1 MKNADKTEEHRIDE
15 LKELRRRIAEL
26 EALEAQRKRAEQQ
39 IRELSAG
46 VGQSIDGIAI
56 GDLQPQLTYVNDA
69 FASMHGYSPQEM
81 IGMKVENLHNEQQID
96 EYKRGM
102 HQIKTQGSWR
112 GQIDH
117 IRRDGTPFPTYM
129 SVTLLKDEKQR
140 PTGILAV
147 CRDITE
153 HKQAAEA
160 LRQSE
165 AQKKAIL
172 DASVDRI
179 RLADRDLRI
188 IWANQTALTSL
199 NVAGEDLV
207 GKHCY
212 QAFHGRNTPC
222 PECPSRNAL
231 KSGRIEHT
239 ILYRPKEQ
247 QVVKGQTYVD
257 SYGVPIKDASGEI
270 VALIQINRDIT
281 ETKTLEEALK
291 IKDSAIESSI
301 NAMALAELEGS
312 LTYVNRSFLSLWGY
326 DSNQEVIGRS
336 AQEFWQVQ
344 EEALGVIEAL
354 RETGSWV
361 GELTARRKDG
371 SPFDAQLSANMV
383 TDDAGEPLVMMG
395 SFVDITERKRAEK
408 ALRRREREL
417 ELKTASLEEANA
429 ALKVLLKRREEDKR
443 ELEEKVLS
451 NVKELIVPYVEKM
464 KKSPMDARQM
474 ALLGI
479 IESHLA
485 DIVAPF
491 LHKLSSK
498 YSNLTPKEIQVAAL
512 VKEGKTTKEIA
523 GLLVSGTD
531 AIEFHRKSLRRKL
544 GLTNTKANL
553 RSYLMSVP

>member
-1 MKNADKTEEHRIDE
+1 
-15 LKELRRRIAEL
+15 
-26 EALEAQRKRAEQQ
+26 
-39 IRELSAG
+39 
-46 VGQSIDGIAI
+46 
-56 GDLQPQLTYVNDA
+56 
-69 FASMHGYSPQEM
+69 
-81 IGMKVENLHNEQQID
+81 
-96 EYKRGM
+96 
-102 HQIKTQGSWR
+102 
-112 GQIDH
+112 
-117 IRRDGTPFPTYM
+117 
-129 SVTLLKDEKQR
+129 
-140 PTGILAV
+140 
-147 CRDITE
+147 
-153 HKQAAEA
+153 
-160 LRQSE
+160 
-165 AQKKAIL
+165 
-172 DASVDRI
+172 
-179 RLADRDLRI
+179 
-188 IWANQTALTSL
+188 
-199 NVAGEDLV
+199 
-207 GKHCY
+207 
-212 QAFHGRNTPC
+212 
-222 PECPSRNAL
+222 
-231 KSGRIEHT
+231 
-239 ILYRPKEQ
+239 
-247 QVVKGQTYVD
+247 
-257 SYGVPIKDASGEI
+257 
-270 VALIQINRDIT
+270 
-281 ETKTLEEALK
+281 
-291 IKDSAIESSI
+291 
-301 NAMALAELEGS
+301 
-312 LTYVNRSFLSLWGY
+312 
-326 DSNQEVIGRS
+326 
-336 AQEFWQVQ
+336 VQ

-498 YSNLTPKEIQVAAL
+498 YSTLTPKEIQVAAL